1 MAAGLRARWARILPE
16 RYIVYRGSRGA
27 RQVRLSP
34 ATQLVCLAAL
44 CGGLAVIGQLATGYL
59 AFDRLVAAKEA
70 EAVEAEMSNAE
81 LRNLV
86 IRLQARLHTAQDRL
100 SPSMAASDRM
110 RGELYTTEMRLREVE
125 AARDRALG
133 QRDEASAKAAAE
145 EEVVA
150 ARNGQIARLGRTLEA
165 VRGELRQVDAQRSA
179 TAARLARAEGELP
192 TTKTRLDQTR
202 AAADMAERARL
213 AQIADDRLRPAV
225 AAFPTP
231 TLVSDAIEKGRAAGG
246 DPARHGWGEVE
257 RLLTSAGVDIDRFM
271 ARFGA
276 ARTFQGGPFVAL
288 DPRKQRPAPGEV
300 APETME
306 SMLGS
311 LPLAAP
317 LAEYQLE
324 SRFGARLDPLNGQ
337 RSMHTGLDLSAP
349 FRSRVYN
356 TAPGVVVH
364 AGSRGEYGKVVEID
378 HGSGIVT
385 RYAHLHRVSVVVGQR
400 ITGRQQIALLG
411 STGRSTGPHVHYEIL
426 VNGVPQ
432 NPERFLKV
440 GKTTLAA
447 VK

>member
-1 MAAGLRARWARILPE
+1 MAAGLRARWARILPD

-34 ATQLVCLAAL
+34 AAQLVSLAAF
-44 CGGLAVIGQLATGYL
+44 CGGLALVGQLATGYF

-81 LRNLV
+81 LRDLV

-100 SPSMAASDRM
+100 APSIAASDRM
-110 RGELYTTEMRLREVE
+110 RGELYTTEMRLHEVE
-125 AARDRALG
+125 AARDRALK
-133 QRDEASAKAAAE
+133 QRDEALAKAVAE
-145 EEVVA
+145 EEVLA

-179 TAARLARAEGELP
+179 TAARLAAEGERR
-192 TTKTRLDQTR
+192 TTKTRDETKP
-202 AAADMAERARL
+202 AGDIAESARL

-231 TLVSDAIEKGRAAGG
+231 TLVADGAGTERAKGS
-246 DPARHGWGEVE
+246 DPARQGWGEVE
-257 RLLTSAGVDIDRFM
+257 RLLTSAGVDIDGFM

-288 DPRKQRPAPGEV
+288 DPRKRKPAPDEV
-300 APETME
+300 APEAME

-317 LAEYQLE
+317 LAAYQVE
-324 SRFGARLDPLNGQ
+324 SRFGARTDPLNGQ

-349 FRSRVYN
+349 FRTPVYN

-385 RYAHLHRVSVVVGQR
+385 RYAHLHRISVVVGQR
-400 ITGRQQIALLG
+400 IAGRQQIGLLG
-411 STGRSTGPHVHYEIL
+411 STGRSTGPHVHYEIQ

-432 NPERFLKV
+432 NPERFLKL